1 MGMSLEE
8 TEQYQY
14 DNRVSYLASL
24 FGAAAR
30 HFLNAAS
37 LLEINSPVIKRLKEM
52 EQASVDMSP
61 LFPLYDVIVRRYNAE
76 VFSPQV
82 DWIAPEETRPDVRW
96 SRYYYYKL
104 IPRPLEDNEFV
115 RNVLR
120 ATEALACKSYKK
132 ARVSLLTYCEEFV
145 LPDTRP
151 LWGSSVLVEDD
162 DSEES

>member
-1 MGMSLEE
+1 M
-8 TEQYQY
+8 
-14 DNRVSYLASL
+14 
-24 FGAAAR
+24 
-30 HFLNAAS
+30 
-37 LLEINSPVIKRLKEM
+37 
-52 EQASVDMSP
+52 
-61 LFPLYDVIVRRYNAE
+61 IVRRYNAE

-104 IPRPLEDNEFV
+104 IPRLLEDNEFV
-115 RNVLR
+115 RNILR
-120 ATEALACKSYKK
+120 ATEALACKNHKK
-132 ARVSLLTYCEEFV
+132 ARVSLLTYGEEFV